1 MGTLPEAMPVDQ
13 FWALV
18 AQSEGDAETLK
29 RLLMRRSRYE
39 IVAFDKR
46 LYHVLCQLDRRDIH
60 DVTGGSDDGFLY
72 IRLWTVSR
80 GREYCETVLRDPENA
95 PPYGAYDKRNEDFM
109 YAPMEAY
116 EEKFGEP
123 LPDYPETPS
132 RADNTAAWE

>member
-18 AQSEGDAETLK
+18 AQSEGAADTLK
-29 RLLMRRSRYE
+29 RLLMRRSRDE

-46 LYHVLCQLDRRDIH
+46 LYDVLCQLYRRDIH
-60 DVTGGSDDGFLY
+60 DVTEGSDDGFLY
-72 IRLWTVSR
+72 IRLWIVSR
-80 GREYCETVLRDPENA
+80 GREYCESVLRDPENA
-95 PPYGAYDKRNEDFM
+95 PHYPSDEENEDFM

-123 LPDYPETPS
+123 LPDYPERPS
-132 RADNTAAWE
+132 RADNTATWE